1 MVRLEG
7 SVLIKMSRVN
17 YFSFTGFQSDF
28 FGYSLY
34 DEDVSYYYCQP
45 WKLFKD
51 NMLDPLPIIVFNGE
65 ENGRYNEYATALND
79 ERLSIL
85 NQFIM
90 GERPLSE
97 WDKAVEELHDIG
109 MADYL
114 DLVNSAY
121 KRIYGK

>member
-17 YFSFTGFQSDF
+17 YFHSQ
-28 FGYSLY
+28 
-34 DEDVSYYYCQP
+34 VSIRLLDIVSMMKMYLIMCQP